1 MKVAALALAVLAAS
15 IGALT
20 FQHRAVAQETDRYAR
35 VASELAGH
43 HVRVHCQSR
52 IASLLDVG
60 ANAGTVRFDAAGR
73 PSEETRLTRS
83 TCNALRSFTRNPA
96 TPALDCVRAQRRSRA
111 NAFALV
117 QAIHTLAHESWHLA
131 GVRDEAKTECYA
143 LQSTDLVA
151 VRLGADIGTARAIAV
166 YAYERLLPSLP
177 DRYRRSDCVNDGPLD
192 LVPSSPSF
200 P

>member
-1 MKVAALALAVLAAS
+1 MKVAALVLAVVATAVVALA
-15 IGALT
+15 
-20 FQHRAVAQETDRYAR
+20 FQHRAAAQEANLYAR
-35 VASELAGH
+35 VASELAGR
-43 HVRVHCQSR
+43 HVRVHCQGR

-60 ANAGTVRFDAAGR
+60 GNAGTVQFDAAGR
-73 PSEETRLTRS
+73 PSDETRLTRA
-83 TCNALRSFTRNPA
+83 TCSALRSFTRNPA
-96 TPALDCVRAQRRSRA
+96 TPALDCVRAQRRCPA
-111 NAFALV
+111 DAFALV

-131 GVRDEAKTECYA
+131 GERDEARTECYA